1 MSRKFK
7 KVKDGILH
15 QLTKGGRNIF
25 PYTVFEAI
33 LDDDG
38 KSLKQKLS
46 EVLREFHS
54 LKESV
59 LNGALQGPPGLQ
71 GENGKNIEL
80 RVDNNIIQWRTE
92 GSDAW
97 TDLMSVKDII
107 PEGSIK
113 DEEGNTIDLKEWVT
127 GKITSNIVDNLDSD
141 DSTKALSAQQGKI
154 LSNSIDKVLE
164 YLQNLSI
171 DSDGNIEIGQG
182 PKGEDGRSPEFINE
196 NNVIKWRL
204 EGDTEWK
211 VLLKFNPNVEL
222 PPDFKL
228 DGYATEDWVNG
239 KVKYLTEYLNS
250 IDIGTKGDKGEDGSS
265 PEMRYE
271 NNTVQWKLSTDT
283 EWKDLCRL
291 DFTNGETPSLEG
303 MIVDN
308 LTTPDS
314 NKVLSANQGVIIK
327 NYIDSLTRYM
337 GAIGGNNLGDIT
349 NVVENGKNIELRKNE
364 THIQW
369 RVEGE
374 GEWIDLIAIKDLV
387 TEGQTIN
394 VIDNLY
400 SDSSTD
406 ALSAQQGKILN
417 SSITKILEL
426 IKNMDFGGGEAVQGP
441 KGEDGKKVQLRSTD
455 SYIQWKYDDEDE
467 DSWLNLVSLKDLVNS
482 SQNFNVID
490 NLSDNSP
497 TDALSANQ
505 GRILK
510 EFMDKLYKLFTE
522 ITSQDMVEIIDSLDE
537 SSKTCGLSANQGKI
551 LNEKIKSISG
561 DIEYYNSFNERLA
574 STLFRPGYIN
584 DDGNITV
591 DANEWTITYFEQVK
605 PDSRYIIEADD
616 NCLAIRWTFYL
627 IKDGQIEFLENGIA
641 RKTKY
646 TMIDIPENVHYM
658 KIGFKTSKPNST
670 FLSYKLR
677 QK

>member
-1 MSRKFK
+1 MSTKPK
-7 KVKDGILH
+7 KVKSGFLH
-15 QLTKGGRNIF
+15 QLTKGDKRIF

-80 RVDNNIIQWRTE
+80 RVEEGIIQWRPE
-92 GSDAW
+92 GQGEW
-97 TDLMSVKDII
+97 TNLMSLKDLV
-107 PEGSIK
+107 PDGTIK
-113 DEEGNTIDLKEWVT
+113 DEEGNSIDLKEWVNNR
-127 GKITSNIVDNLDSD
+127 ITSNIVNNLDSD
-141 DSTKALSAQQGKI
+141 DSDKALSASQGKI
-154 LSNSIDKVLE
+154 LNSSINKILD

-182 PKGEDGRSPEFINE
+182 PKGEDGRSPEFISE

-211 VLLKFNPNVEL
+211 VLLEINPDIEL
-222 PPDFKL
+222 PEDIIL
-228 DGYATEDWVNG
+228 DGYATETWVSEQIG
-239 KVKYLTEYLNS
+239 KITKYLNS
-250 IDIGTKGDKGEDGSS
+250 IEIGSKGEKGENGYS
-265 PEMRYE
+265 PEMRYN
-271 NNTVQWKLSTDT
+271 NNTIQWKLPIDT
-283 EWKDLCRL
+283 EWKDLCKI
-291 DFTNGETPSLEG
+291 DISNGDTPSLEG
-303 MIVDN
+303 IIVDD
-308 LTTPDS
+308 LTTADP
-314 NKVLSANQGVIIK
+314 NKVLSANQGVVIK
-327 NYIDSLTRYM
+327 KYIDTLTKYV
-337 GAIGGNNLGDIT
+337 GTISGGNMGDIT
-349 NVVENGKNIELRKNE
+349 NVVENGKNIELQKNE

-374 GEWIDLIAIKDLV
+374 SEWKDLIAISDLV
-387 TEGQTIN
+387 VEGQAVN
-394 VIDNLY
+394 VIDNLN

-406 ALSAQQGKILN
+406 ALSANQGKILN
-417 SSITKILEL
+417 SSITKVLEI
-426 IKNMDFGGGEAVQGP
+426 IKNMDFTGTEGIQGP
-441 KGEDGKKVQLRSTD
+441 KGEDGKKVQLRSNGKF
-455 SYIQWKYDDEDE
+455 IQWKYEDDDEY
-467 DSWLNLVSLKDLVNS
+467 SWLNLVSLDELVDLNRD
-482 SQNFNVID
+482 FNVID

-510 EFMDKLYKLFTE
+510 EFMDKLYRLLQE
-522 ITSQDMVEIIDSLDE
+522 INSQDLVQIIDTLDD
-537 SSKTCGLSANQGKI
+537 SSKTSGLSANQGKI
-551 LNEKIKSISG
+551 LNEKINDIKG
-561 DIEYYNSFNERLA
+561 DVEYYNSFNERLA

-605 PDSRYIIEADD
+605 PNSSYIIDADD

-627 IKDGQIEFLENGIA
+627 INEGKIEFLENGIA

-646 TMIDIPENVHYM
+646 TMIDIPEGVHYI